1 MFLLLLLAFV
11 HPIPISD
18 QIQPTFLNNLDTSEA
33 SKPIQTKEV
42 FLLEIADYF
51 QGTPFYNFLDLENKD
66 NQTKRIVIAT
76 VLSIFLIVVL
86 CVIIQFILEIAKQSN
101 IQLSIEKKSNLSD

>member
-18 QIQPTFLNNLDTSEA
+18 QIQPTFLNNLDTPENQP
-33 SKPIQTKEV
+33 KQTKEV

-51 QGTPFYNFLDLENKD
+51 QGTPFYNFLNLENKD
-66 NQTKRIVIAT
+66 NETKRIVIAT
-76 VLSIFLIVVL
+76 VLSIVLIVVL
-86 CVIIQFILEIAKQSN
+86 CVIIQFILDIAKQSN
-101 IQLSIEKKSNLSD
+101 IQLSIEKKPNLSD